1 MHNLSMHRQA
11 LSYLDLWFRRSNRKP
26 LIIRGARQ
34 VGKSTLVRLFSQNR
48 KLALIEVNLESIR
61 LRSLESDHPS
71 VEDVLAEIEGKM
83 QIDISEKSILFF
95 DEIQQLPKLLPLL
108 RYFYE
113 ERPDIPVVCAGSLL
127 EFTLE
132 SHKFS
137 MPVGRIEYFHLSPMT
152 FFEFLE
158 GLNMGKLL
166 NQLCKSQSI
175 LKPHEFELLT
185 KMLLT
190 YFFVGGMPE
199 AVKIYIETK
208 DFKEVRNV
216 HRSIIQTY
224 RDDFP
229 RYSTSSQLPRIE
241 EIFQRLPQVLGQKV
255 KYTEISQDFQS
266 RDIKKVLLL
275 LKQARILHFCY
286 HTNAAALPL
295 SAQSDQTVFKLYFL
309 DVGLFNYMTGASWD
323 SIRQFNDSQLTTK
336 GIIAEQFAA
345 QHLAYL
351 ENGLEEPQLFYWLRD
366 KKNENAEV
374 DFVISHLDKITPIEI
389 KSGQSG
395 RLKSLVQF
403 VEKNKTSIAFRFDL
417 KDRSQDKTNVTEKV
431 SHLLKSEKHGKDI
444 KKDVKFVLNNWHLG
458 LIECLS
464 QR

>member
-1 MHNLSMHRQA
+1 MDRQA
-11 LSYLDLWFRRSNRKP
+11 LLHLDLWFQRSNRKP

-34 VGKSTLVRLFSQNR
+34 VGKSTLVRLFAKKK
-48 KLALIEVNLESIR
+48 KLSLIEVNLESLR
-61 LRSLESDHPS
+61 LRSLESENPN
-71 VEDVLAEIEGKM
+71 VNDVLAEIEGKL
-83 QIDISEKSILFF
+83 QVDISEKTILFF
-95 DEIQQLPKLLPLL
+95 DEIQQQPKLLPLL

-113 ERPDIPVVCAGSLL
+113 DHPHLPIICAGSLL

-132 SHKFS
+132 AHKFS

-158 GLNMGKLL
+158 ALNLGKLL
-166 NQLCKSQSI
+166 KQLCKSEAV

-185 KMLLT
+185 KNLLI

-199 AVKIYIETK
+199 AIKIYIETK
-208 DFKEVRNV
+208 NFKEVRNV

-229 RYSTSSQLPRIE
+229 RYSSSSQLPRIE
-241 EIFQRLPQVLGQKV
+241 EIFQRLPQVLGKKV

-286 HTNAAALPL
+286 HTNASKLPL
-295 SAQSDQTVFKLYFL
+295 AAQSDHSVFKLYFL
-309 DVGLFNYMTGASWD
+309 DVGLFNYMMGATWD
-323 SIRQFNDSQLTTK
+323 SIRDLQDVHLLTK

-345 QHLAYL
+345 QHLAYI
-351 ENGLEEPQLFYWLRD
+351 ENGLEEPNLFYWLRD

-374 DFVISHLDKITPIEI
+374 DFIISYLGKVTPIEI

-403 VEKNKTSIAFRFDL
+403 VEKNKVSQAFRFDL
-417 KDRSQDKTNVTEKV
+417 KNRSDDERSFNEKV
-431 SHLLKSEKHGKDI
+431 SHLLKSDQQSKEI
-444 KKDVKFVLNNWHLG
+444 KFTLCNWHLG
-458 LIECLS
+458 MIECL
-464 QR
+464 QEE